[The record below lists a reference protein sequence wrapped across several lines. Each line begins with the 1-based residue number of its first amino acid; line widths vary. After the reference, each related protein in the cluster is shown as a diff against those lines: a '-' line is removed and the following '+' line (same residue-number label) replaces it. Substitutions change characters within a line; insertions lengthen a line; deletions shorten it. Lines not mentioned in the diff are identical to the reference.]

1 MGEVRTRRGYKSSV
15 IFQKRQKGVR
25 GGTGVHFSWVKYGP
39 GGGTNPLLF
48 SKVTKRGQRRD
59 WSPFFLGE
67 FMPGVG
73 GGVVVVGSHFFP
85 EKFDRFDNFGSRYIN
100 DEI

>member
-1 MGEVRTRRGYKSSV
+1 M
-15 IFQKRQKGVR
+15 
-25 GGTGVHFSWVKYGP
+25 KYGP

-48 SKVTKRGQRRD
+48 SKLTKRGQRRD

-73 GGVVVVGSHFFP
+73 GWGGGGWKSFF
-85 EKFDRFDNFGSRYIN
+85 SR
-100 DEI
+100 EI